1 MAERDNAE
9 QLRRSWVANAFAWS
23 ETVRGR
29 KIESRRVGTD
39 AAIVA
44 AVVARNPRRVLDLGC
59 GEGWLARGLAAR
71 GIEVMGVDASPALIE
86 AANEL
91 GGGVFRVASYEELA
105 GLDETFDLVVANFSL
120 LQEELQPVLRALSSK
135 APTLIVQTVHPAFA
149 GGDYVDG
156 WRTETFAAMEGEWPE
171 PMPWY
176 FRTVG
181 SWVRVLREGGYDV
194 AEVREPLHPQHLR
207 PLSILFVATV
217 TV

>member
-1 MAERDNAE
+1 MPEHDDAE
-9 QLRRSWVANAFAWS
+9 QLRRSWIANASAWS

-39 AAIVA
+39 EAIVA
-44 AVVARNPRRVLDLGC
+44 AVLERSPRRVMDLGC
-59 GEGWLARGLAAR
+59 GEGWLARALAQH
-71 GIEVMGVDASPALIE
+71 GIEVTGMDASPALIE
-86 AANEL
+86 AAKEL

-105 GLDETFDLVVANFSL
+105 GLGETFDLVVANFSL
-120 LQEELQPVLRALSSK
+120 LHEDLRPVLHALRRI
-135 APTLIVQTVHPAFA
+135 APALIVQTIHPAFA

-181 SWVRVLREGGYDV
+181 SWVRALREGGYDV

-217 TV
+217 TA